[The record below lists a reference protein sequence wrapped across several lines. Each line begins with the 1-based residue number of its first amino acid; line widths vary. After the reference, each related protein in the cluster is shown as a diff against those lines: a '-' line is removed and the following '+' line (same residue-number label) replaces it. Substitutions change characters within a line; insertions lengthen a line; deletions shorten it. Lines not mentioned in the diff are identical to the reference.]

1 MEDLDQLL
9 DEADRYCGNTEDN
22 KHNQHNQHRHSS
34 NTEGNADTNNKD
46 RHCSKVN
53 NNKVMLDQQVAR

>member
-22 KHNQHNQHRHSS
+22 QHRHSS
-34 NTEGNADTNNKD
+34 NTEGDADTNNKD

-53 NNKVMLDQQVAR
+53 NNRVILDQQVVR

>member
-22 KHNQHNQHRHSS
+22 KHNQHRHSS
-34 NTEGNADTNNKD
+34 NTPDDADSKNKV
-46 RHCSKVN
+46 RHSSKTN

>member
-22 KHNQHNQHRHSS
+22 KVRHSS
-34 NTEGNADTNNKD
+34 NTEGDADTNNKD

>member
-22 KHNQHNQHRHSS
+22 KVRHSS
-34 NTEGNADTNNKD
+34 KT
-46 RHCSKVN
+46 N

>member
-9 DEADRYCGNTEDN
+9 DEADRYCGNTEGD
-22 KHNQHNQHRHSS
+22 
-34 NTEGNADTNNKD
+34 ADTNNKD

>member
-9 DEADRYCGNTEDN
+9 DEADRYCGNTEDSKDN
-22 KHNQHNQHRHSS
+22 KHRHSS
-34 NTEGNADTNNKD
+34 NTEDNADSNNKD
-46 RHCSKVN
+46 RHSSKTN

>member
-9 DEADRYCGNTEDN
+9 DEADRYCGNTEDS
-22 KHNQHNQHRHSS
+22 KHRHST
-34 NTEGNADTNNKD
+34 NTPDNADSKNKV
-46 RHCSKVN
+46 RHRSKTN

>member
-9 DEADRYCGNTEDN
+9 DEADRYCGNTEGN
-22 KHNQHNQHRHSS
+22 KHNQHRHSS

-46 RHCSKVN
+46 RQSSKVN
-53 NNKVMLDQQVAR
+53 NNRVILDQQVAR